1 MIHATLE
8 KKGDLIY
15 ICPEILGMDQISYEI
30 IDKQRLY
37 KAIHEGIP
45 LALEGVC
52 VEGFSMKEYRNKYG
66 FNEDDFIEIHVDY
79 IFNSLFCGK
88 DGIAADFSYCKFV
101 AVDAM
106 AGIILED
113 NIFYS
118 GNVDFSYS
126 HIEDLDFSMKGC
138 RFINCSIY
146 FSYTVF
152 GNKDIYFNEI
162 VFDDEN
168 CEVIFSGTDFGEEG
182 EVTFDYMKGING
194 SVEFY
199 KCNFGEKSLNF
210 AYMNCPK
217 GQFSFW
223 EVETPSMT
231 VNFVDSVVS
240 MILMYK
246 ANVNGLLD
254 FRVSLAEHIVIQ
266 ESVIRDCVLL
276 GNQGYKNYTCYCL
289 KRSTLLGRLR
299 IQNKF
304 SKRLFHKQLQY
315 VYDPN
320 QDEIVLC
327 STSATDKANQLIIL
341 SENYQSEGESDN
353 ADAAYVLSKRYR
365 SAGRVHD
372 IWTDYA
378 AVGRNVEYRDS
389 VIKMTWAYFTITIRL
404 LCASIA
410 WIFEKLFLDILCGN
424 YATKPSKFLFW
435 ILGIVTGFAWIYFY
449 CIGMNTANFQIEGT
463 LYRAMN
469 AWDAAWIYSLQVFLQ
484 IENGDLVSKILSA
497 YYFMVAEK
505 IIGLSMF
512 SIFVVSYTRKVIK

>member
-1 MIHATLE
+1 
-8 KKGDLIY
+8 
-15 ICPEILGMDQISYEI
+15 
-30 IDKQRLY
+30 
-37 KAIHEGIP
+37 
-45 LALEGVC
+45 
-52 VEGFSMKEYRNKYG
+52 
-66 FNEDDFIEIHVDY
+66 
-79 IFNSLFCGK
+79 
-88 DGIAADFSYCKFV
+88 
-101 AVDAM
+101 
-106 AGIILED
+106 
-113 NIFYS
+113 
-118 GNVDFSYS
+118 
-126 HIEDLDFSMKGC
+126 
-138 RFINCSIY
+138 
-146 FSYTVF
+146 
-152 GNKDIYFNEI
+152 
-162 VFDDEN
+162 
-168 CEVIFSGTDFGEEG
+168 
-182 EVTFDYMKGING
+182 
-194 SVEFY
+194 
-199 KCNFGEKSLNF
+199 
-210 AYMNCPK
+210 
-217 GQFSFW
+217 
-223 EVETPSMT
+223 MT